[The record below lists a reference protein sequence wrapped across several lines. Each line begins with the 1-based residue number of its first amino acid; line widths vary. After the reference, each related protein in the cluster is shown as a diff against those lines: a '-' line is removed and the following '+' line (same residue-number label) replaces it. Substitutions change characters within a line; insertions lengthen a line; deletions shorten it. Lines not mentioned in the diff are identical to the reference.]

1 MSFQPRDTR
10 LGNDFHTSRD
20 GITEVTAIAVER
32 KSGRSR
38 SRLLLAMFVTAVILC
53 VFAMRVSGQEA
64 VAAENGGYDSVPM
77 HQLFANGKMDA
88 QVIAAAK
95 SYCAGGST
103 NPNLV
108 KAYFQRYV
116 PAKMTGPDALKDLT
130 PLMKEVNVL
139 LARSQRSKPFL
150 GKAVADLLLPPMN
163 ALAKGNYHP
172 TARINAALILGRMDS
187 APADT
192 AGRIPPKPYLA
203 ALPILVDVYK
213 DENNVDGLR
222 VAALL
227 GLQRQVGL
235 GFNQIPA
242 AGRDQLRSMMTE
254 LLDSKTP
261 VSRTDRVHAYV
272 QRYAV
277 DILEQLGSS
286 EDEGKQL
293 GVKLIGISTAPE
305 QDELIALY
313 SAAKIGSLGGS
324 LKGQVTKPEDVLER
338 WARLAHDAFQSE
350 VQRLNSLERTPPTS
364 NQPIKPL
371 DVLRPKVDK
380 SKKSYGGGMGG
391 PDLEDG
397 EDGAMG
403 GMEGGMEGMG
413 MGGEGYGDALGD
425 GMDDDELMGGMGGMG
440 SMLGGQTTVYKDQPA
455 EVIGS
460 RRYLNKVLQQLNR
473 GATGS
478 ITKGVPKNGGGL
490 MLCVDEAKADTVKDW
505 VVKLDEVITA
515 LNSEA
520 LDDREKFLGGLDE
533 QIIVLAELANI
544 EAGEK
549 KTAKPD
555 ADDNPAGGDVLNG
568 PQNPAADDNPSG
580 GDVLDGP
587 QNPAAEADASIPG
600 TPAPANPAPG
610 NPAPGNPAPGNPAPA
625 APENPATENP
635 APAAPE
641 NSAPNAP

>member
-1 MSFQPRDTR
+1 MDTR
-10 LGNDFHTSRD
+10 LGNDSRA
-20 GITEVTAIAVER
+20 GQGGTPRITAVASKR
-32 KSGRSR
+32 QAGGSR
-38 SRLLLAMFVTAVILC
+38 SRQIWAMLAIVVMLC
-53 VFAMRVSGQEA
+53 IYAARVSGQEA
-64 VAAENGGYDSVPM
+64 AAAADGGYDTVPM
-77 HQLFANGKMDA
+77 HQGFDAEGKMEA
-88 QVIAAAK
+88 RVIAAAK
-95 SYCAGGST
+95 SYCAGGNS
-103 NPNLV
+103 NPVYVN
-108 KAYFQRYV
+108 AYFQRYV
-116 PAKMTGPDALKDLT
+116 PAKMTGPDALKELT
-130 PLMKEVNVL
+130 PLMKDLNAL

-150 GKAVADLLLPPMN
+150 GKAVADMLLPGMK
-163 ALAKGNYHP
+163 ALAMGNYHP

-187 APADT
+187 APAD
-192 AGRIPPKPYLA
+192 ASGRIPPKPYLA
-203 ALPILVDVYK
+203 ALPTLVDVYK
-213 DENNVDGLR
+213 NENNVDGLR

-261 VSRTDRVHAYV
+261 VNRTDKVHAYL

-277 DILEQLGSS
+277 DILQQLGSS
-286 EDEGKQL
+286 EDDGKQL

-305 QDELIALY
+305 NQELIALY

-324 LKGQVTKPEDVLER
+324 LKGQVKKPEDVLEG

-364 NQPIKPL
+364 NQPIKPM

-380 SKKSYGGGMGG
+380 SKKSTSGGMGG

-403 GMEGGMEGMG
+403 GMGGMEGMELG
-413 MGGEGYGDALGD
+413 AGYDESPGD
-425 GMDDDELMGGMGGMG
+425 GMDEDDMLGGMGGMF
-440 SMLGGQTTVYKDQPA
+440 GGQTTEYKDQPA

-478 ITKGVPKNGGGL
+478 MTKGVPKTGGGL

-520 LDDREKFLGGLDE
+520 LDDREKFLEGLDE
-533 QIIVLAELANI
+533 QIVVLAELANI
-544 EAGEK
+544 QAGEK
-549 KTAKPD
+549 KIVK
-555 ADDNPAGGDVLNG
+555 
-568 PQNPAADDNPSG
+568 PAADEDALED
-580 GDVLDGP
+580 DVLDGP
-587 QNPAAEADASIPG
+587 QDPAAGGAAAPG
-600 TPAPANPAPG
+600 NPGPAAPGNPEPAAPGNPEPAAPGNPAPAAPG
-610 NPAPGNPAPGNPAPA
+610 NPAPGNPAPGNPA
-625 APENPATENP
+625 T
-635 APAAPE
+635 
-641 NSAPNAP
+641 SDS